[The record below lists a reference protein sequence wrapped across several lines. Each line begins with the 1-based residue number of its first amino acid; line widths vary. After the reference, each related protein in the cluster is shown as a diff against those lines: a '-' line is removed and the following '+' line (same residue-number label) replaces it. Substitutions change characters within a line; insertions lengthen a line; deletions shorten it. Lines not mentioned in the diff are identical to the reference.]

1 MPFIKR
7 YDEEEQE
14 EKLKK
19 EIKFFKDEKFNDD
32 YIRQIVAK
40 QKGKL
45 NVESGYYKADIAEG
59 NWSVIENDSHIKD
72 FDSEEIDTELVDT
85 CITKLGKSIREK
97 DAEYTYVFIPSYYA
111 VKKLILYYLRNTIQA
126 KRIYGL
132 RNAVVRR
139 DDKKTDKFYGGLP
152 FVLRYMKII
161 YARRSSKDDP
171 IKYDFAEIMQELFDR
186 KIGLEK
192 NNSYDDFI
200 NDIIDCINNSH
211 SKSYIRDKRI
221 KDFKDAKEKYYC
233 IDYKEK
239 CKNSDNLLIDYT
251 SVNDYRIL
259 MHKDVEKD
267 WAHIQQYLKKANE
280 IINNT
285 PNFPENIPP
294 KNDILHG
301 DLKGWI
307 SQRVS
312 HKDRVVYR
320 KESKEKTIYIATVCD
335 HYKDAARRSKSTK
348 SYR

>member
-1 MPFIKR
+1 MPYIKK
-7 YDEEEQE
+7 YKEEEIE
-14 EKLKK
+14 EELKK
-19 EIKFFKDEKFNDD
+19 EIKFFKQERDDDE
-32 YIRQIVAK
+32 YIRQLVAR
-40 QKGKL
+40 QKGQL
-45 NVESGYYKADIAEG
+45 NVESCYYKGYITEA
-59 NWSVIENDSHIKD
+59 NWSIIEEDSDIKA
-72 FDSEEIDTELVDT
+72 FDSEKIDAKLVDT
-85 CITKLGKSIREK
+85 CITELGKSIREK

-111 VKKLILYYLRNTIQA
+111 VKKLILYYLRHTIQA

-152 FVLRYMKII
+152 FILRYMKTI
-161 YARRSSKDDP
+161 YTRKSSKDDS
-171 IKYDFAEIMQELFDR
+171 IKYDFAEVMQELIDR
-186 KIGLEK
+186 KIGLEI
-192 NNSYDDFI
+192 NNTHDDFI
-200 NDIIDCINNSH
+200 NDIIDCIKNSH

-233 IDYKEK
+233 IDYKEN
-239 CKNSDNLLIDYT
+239 CKNIDNLLIHNT
-251 SVNDYRIL
+251 LVNDYRIL

-267 WAHIQQYLKKANE
+267 WAHIQQYLRKANE

-285 PNFPENIPP
+285 PNFPDNIPP

-320 KESKEKTIYIATVCD
+320 KESKERTIYIATVCD